1 MPKKGSSKNRNFR
14 NLIMLWVAWFTIL
27 YCFQWLVTTRL
38 EIKRPDYAVAWSANE
53 TQKFSNK
60 GKVYLEEP
68 FLNRQVAWDS
78 EYYLGIAVGGY
89 DDPAAGRAKDPASGI
104 DWPKNYSFFPAYPY
118 LMRLFILPLGLLGLT
133 PIATA
138 ALAGVLVALL
148 GTLAGMLALW
158 DLTREYFDEN
168 DGLRAVFYMLIF
180 PSAFFFA
187 QVYTEGL
194 FIGLA
199 FWTLALSRRKQWF
212 WAGVLAFIAAWTR
225 AHGGLLFIPLVIAWF
240 RAVDW
245 KHFRRTFSW
254 RWVLQGLWS
263 LLPLLGYLIW
273 RYSSLGAGWAALQ
286 SFYFG
291 RGVLTLQS
299 SIDSWKKA
307 YEYSIG
313 VDSALVYFMI
323 EVASIILTFFSS
335 LALLRKHPEVATFSL
350 AVVIFSVI
358 SGSAQ
363 SEARYMLIAPALFI
377 VLAMLGRNKTF
388 DRAWTLLS
396 LLLMGLSVMLYSFDM
411 WVG

>member
-1 MPKKGSSKNRNFR
+1 MSSKHILR
-14 NLIMLWVAWFTIL
+14 NLIMLWVAWFAIL
-27 YCFQWLVTTRL
+27 YGFQWLVTSRL
-38 EIKRPDYAVAWSANE
+38 DIKRPDFAVFWSANE

-60 GKVYLEEP
+60 GKIYLEEP

-89 DDPAAGRAKDPASGI
+89 DDPAAGRAMDPVTRI

-118 LMRLFILPLGLLGLT
+118 LMKVFMLPLAFLGLT
-133 PIATA
+133 SVATA
-138 ALAGVLVALL
+138 ALAGVIVALL

-158 DLTREYFDEN
+158 DMTRTYFDEN
-168 DGLRAVFYMLIF
+168 DVLRAVFYLLIF

-199 FWTLALSRRKQWF
+199 FWSLALTNRKKWF
-212 WAGVLAFIAAWTR
+212 WAGILAFAAAWTR
-225 AHGGLLFIPLVIAWF
+225 AHGGLLFIPLGVAWL

-245 KHFRRTFSW
+245 KNLRRSFSW
-254 RWVLQGLWS
+254 GWMLQGLWS
-263 LLPLLGYLIW
+263 LLPLASYLLWRTSHLGE
-273 RYSSLGAGWAALQ
+273 GWVALQ

-299 SIDSWKKA
+299 SIESWREA
-307 YEYSIG
+307 YIYSG
-313 VDSALVYFMI
+313 KVDSALIYFGM
-323 EVASIILTFFSS
+323 EVASVVLAFISS
-335 LALLRKHPEVATFSL
+335 LALLRKHPEVAAFSL
-350 AVVIFSVI
+350 AVVTFSAI

-363 SEARYMLIAPALFI
+363 SQARYMLVTPALFI
-377 VLAMLGRNKTF
+377 VLAICGRNKTF
-388 DRAWTLLS
+388 DRAWTILS
-396 LLLMGLSVMLYSFDM
+396 LLLLGMSVMLFSFDM